1 MGPCQGAFCTF
12 RAAAVV
18 AERAGGAEPLPAAD
32 VDRVLLDFLDER
44 FRGTRPIA
52 WGRQL
57 QELWITAGIYGGI
70 LGAESLA
77 PEAVRGD
84 G

>member
-1 MGPCQGAFCTF
+1 
-12 RAAAVV
+12 
-18 AERAGGAEPLPAAD
+18 
-32 VDRVLLDFLDER
+32 
-44 FRGTRPIA
+44 
-52 WGRQL
+52 L